1 MKLYYTVNSPY
12 ARKVRVVLAER
23 GIPHEAALVNLDE
36 APAEFTRANPNLK
49 VPCLVDGKR
58 ELFES
63 NVIVDYLLKQSAGKA
78 AGGQPP
84 LADRLTRPELHWEDL
99 LVLVTVETLLD
110 SAANAYGLKRDNI
123 EPAQSG
129 TLRRELRRIEAE
141 LDWLEARVKPEG
153 FVPGVLSI
161 QDLNL
166 AITLLWMDFRK
177 PAPWRGRK
185 KLEALVAR
193 TEGRPSFQATQP
205 GP

>member
-23 GIPHEAALVNLDE
+23 SIPHEAVLVDLA
-36 APAEFTRANPNLK
+36 APPADFSRANPNLK

-58 ELFES
+58 ALFES
-63 NVIVDYLLKQSAGKA
+63 NLVVDYLLKQSGPK
-78 AGGQPP
+78 GSGQPP
-84 LADRLTRPELHWEDL
+84 LASTLARAEHHWDDL
-99 LVLVTVETLLD
+99 LVLVTIETLLD

-123 EPAQSG
+123 TPEQSG
-129 TLRRELRRIEAE
+129 TLRRELKRIESE
-141 LDWLEARVKPEG
+141 LDWLEARVGPEG
-153 FVPGVLSI
+153 FIPGVFSI
-161 QDLNL
+161 QDLN
-166 AITLLWMDFRK
+166 AVIALLWMDFRK

-193 TEGRPSFQATQP
+193 YENRPSLQATKP

>member
-1 MKLYYTVNSPY
+1 M
-12 ARKVRVVLAER
+12 
-23 GIPHEAALVNLDE
+23 
-36 APAEFTRANPNLK
+36 
-49 VPCLVDGKR
+49 
-58 ELFES
+58 
-63 NVIVDYLLKQSAGKA
+63 
-78 AGGQPP
+78 
-84 LADRLTRPELHWEDL
+84 
-99 LVLVTVETLLD
+99 
-110 SAANAYGLKRDNI
+110 
-123 EPAQSG
+123 
-129 TLRRELRRIEAE
+129 

>member
-23 GIPHEAALVNLDE
+23 GIAHEAVTVNLDE

-63 NVIVDYLLKQSAGKA
+63 NLIVDYLLKQGGGKA

-84 LADRLTRPELHWEDL
+84 LAGTVTRPEQHWDDL
-99 LVLVTVETLLD
+99 LVLVTIETLLD

-123 EPAQSG
+123 QPAQSG

-141 LDWLEARVKPEG
+141 LDWLEARVTPQG
-153 FVPGVLSI
+153 FVPGVFSI

-166 AITLLWMDFRK
+166 AIALLWLDFRK

-193 TEGRPSFQATQP
+193 SEGRPSLQATKP